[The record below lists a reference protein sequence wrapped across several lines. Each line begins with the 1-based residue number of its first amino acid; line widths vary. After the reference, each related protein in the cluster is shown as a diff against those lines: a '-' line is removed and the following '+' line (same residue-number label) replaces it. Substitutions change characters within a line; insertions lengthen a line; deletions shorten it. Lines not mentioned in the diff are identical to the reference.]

1 MIDLKMIRNDD
12 HFMVHVDEVAPRAV
26 DPERGWKAM
35 DIRFLLPDDVAAQG
49 VCLFRTVFGPGAAHE
64 KHFHPDAAEFLYV
77 VRGRA
82 GVGAGAEE
90 FVAESGSVQVI
101 PAGAV
106 HWLRN
111 LDADEEVEV
120 VGGYLGVRSLEE
132 AGYEFVGHL
141 EPAA

>member
-1 MIDLKMIRNDD
+1 MLRNEN
-12 HFMVHVDEVAPRAV
+12 HFMVHVDEVAPRRVAA
-26 DPERGWKAM
+26 DEGWKAM
-35 DIRFLLPDDVAAQG
+35 DIRFLLPEDVAAEG

-64 KHFHPDAAEFLYV
+64 KHYHPNAAEFLYV

-82 GVGAGAEE
+82 GVGAGEE
-90 FVAESGSVQVI
+90 EYVAEAGSVQVI

-111 LDADEEVEV
+111 LGADEEAEV

-141 EPAA
+141 EPAR